1 LAKGAEKREKNSK
14 LRLKRT
20 IESPL
25 FCNEAGRRF
34 SRFLSVKIKGLFENL
49 YFFKQ
54 TKGSEKRNKFTLFL
68 GKMRR
73 YIIKRRLVK
82 ACLKKY
88 TFSNKFFGLKRRE
101 KTQVLL
107 GLRFVMP
114 AFTLWAAGKTAPETA
129 CLSLETSCR

>member
-25 FCNEAGRRF
+25 FYNEAGRRF

-54 TKGSEKRNKFTLFL
+54 
-68 GKMRR
+68 
-73 YIIKRRLVK
+73 
-82 ACLKKY
+82 
-88 TFSNKFFGLKRRE
+88 
-101 KTQVLL
+101 
-107 GLRFVMP
+107 
-114 AFTLWAAGKTAPETA
+114 AFTNRLF
-129 CLSLETSCR
+129 

>member
-1 LAKGAEKREKNSK
+1 MKIGEGSRKTRKNSK

-54 TKGSEKRNKFTLFL
+54 TKGSEKKINLPYFW
-68 GKMRR
+68 GK
-73 YIIKRRLVK
+73 
-82 ACLKKY
+82 
-88 TFSNKFFGLKRRE
+88 
-101 KTQVLL
+101 
-107 GLRFVMP
+107 
-114 AFTLWAAGKTAPETA
+114 
-129 CLSLETSCR
+129 